1 MTVRTTLVIT
11 AESSLNQRARID
23 KYGGWQTVT
32 RAVEYQ
38 CNASDN
44 GKAKIEDAD
53 GLGCYPKTGKTTF
66 GKGVVLDASDASD
79 TSKDKDGDGY
89 TNIEEYLNGT
99 DPTVFVDYTKA
110 KNKVNTLK

>member
-1 MTVRTTLVIT
+1 MPVI
-11 AESSLNQRARID
+11 AELYLNRLARID
-23 KYGGWQTVT
+23 KHSGWQTVT
-32 RAVEYQ
+32 RAIEYQ

-44 GKAKIEDAD
+44 GKTKIEDAD
-53 GLGCYPKTGKTTF
+53 GLGCSPKTGKTTF

-79 TSKDKDGDGY
+79 TSKVKHGDGY